1 LKTPFTAE
9 QAMRLAIAE
18 AQKGLG
24 FVSPNPPV
32 GCVIL
37 DRNMQLLCVGYHAQV
52 GKAHAEAHALSQIS
66 DIQLLEGAHVF
77 VTLEPCAHQGRTP
90 SCAKALARLPL
101 ASVTYGL
108 IDPNPQVRGQGAQ
121 ILRDAGIQTEVY
133 PGLQRELNELCEI
146 FLCNIRNDRPFVAL
160 KAATT
165 LDGKMAMSDGT
176 SQWITES
183 GSRSH
188 VQFLRGCYDCVVVG
202 ADTVLKDNPR
212 LNSRD
217 PRFAKKESRVVILD
231 HEGKLQKKWS
241 GLSLLKVRAPEDVVW
256 VTGAAVSVDIPVR
269 NLVGRTGQNAQ
280 FNLQELLKS
289 LRELNIHSLFVE
301 GGPRTF
307 GTFLTQRLA
316 DRLYLFLA
324 PKILGDGLSWPIGH
338 SSESL
343 DKALRLESMQTT
355 AFGQDLMITGQV
367 SLTQPNL

>member
-1 LKTPFTAE
+1 
-9 QAMRLAIAE
+9 
-18 AQKGLG
+18 
-24 FVSPNPPV
+24 
-32 GCVIL
+32 
-37 DRNMQLLCVGYHAQV
+37 
-52 GKAHAEAHALSQIS
+52 
-66 DIQLLEGAHVF
+66 
-77 VTLEPCAHQGRTP
+77 
-90 SCAKALARLPL
+90 
-101 ASVTYGL
+101 
-108 IDPNPQVRGQGAQ
+108 
-121 ILRDAGIQTEVY
+121 
-133 PGLQRELNELCEI
+133 
-146 FLCNIRNDRPFVAL
+146 
-160 KAATT
+160 
-165 LDGKMAMSDGT
+165 
-176 SQWITES
+176 
-183 GSRSH
+183 
-188 VQFLRGCYDCVVVG
+188 
-202 ADTVLKDNPR
+202 
-212 LNSRD
+212 
-217 PRFAKKESRVVILD
+217 VVILD